1 MKDYPN
7 LNAEAT
13 VANQAM
19 DTILALTEKLQR
31 AEARALAA
39 EKVIADAQKHW
50 EITVGKTLDY
60 SPMSKI
66 LQSIDLN
73 AAGAVL
79 RKALDSAVDAA
90 IAAQRQ
96 KERE

>member
-1 MKDYPN
+1 
-7 LNAEAT
+7 
-13 VANQAM
+13 
-19 DTILALTEKLQR
+19 
-31 AEARALAA
+31 
-39 EKVIADAQKHW
+39 
-50 EITVGKTLDY
+50 
-60 SPMSKI
+60 MSKI